1 MHVDAFLLYLCHRF
15 DTLNNTYMTFQ
26 KQKNRCI
33 NSSLLRW
40 SGLHNQCTSG
50 FVHLNTSPAVVIIG
64 AMSPCKSMKLQDSAR
79 QKEIKPWNNTQ
90 ADSGWACVCVFL
102 VNLAV
107 REAQPTWSSPVL
119 TTVSWAAV
127 TDVKSHY
134 PNAAISLTRSRVN
147 EFVEMCDPFLIR

>member
-15 DTLNNTYMTFQ
+15 DALNNKYMTFP

-50 FVHLNTSPAVVIIG
+50 FSSQLSPAVVTIVLQE
-64 AMSPCKSMKLQDSAR
+64 CKSMKLRDSAR

-90 ADSGWACVCVFL
+90 ADSGWACVCVCVFL

-107 REAQPTWSSPVL
+107 REAQPTWSGPVL